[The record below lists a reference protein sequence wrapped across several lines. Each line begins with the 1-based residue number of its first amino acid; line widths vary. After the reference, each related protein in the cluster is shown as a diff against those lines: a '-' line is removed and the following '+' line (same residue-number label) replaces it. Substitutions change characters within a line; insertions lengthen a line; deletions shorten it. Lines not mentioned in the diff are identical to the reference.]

1 MDAVVKPWPKPSPAD
16 PPTLSEH
23 VRAAPAAVVPK
34 PTREQALAAVRTLI
48 AYVGDP
54 RYAQARDRRL

>member
-16 PPTLSEH
+16 QPTLSEH

-34 PTREQALAAVRTLI
+34 PTRDFAVVDLE
-48 AYVGDP
+48 
-54 RYAQARDRRL
+54 